1 MRTYKSFVYPVSYKC
16 VFLTYNVYVQVQ
28 WIQKKTIEKKKQHQ
42 QQEAARQGQMLA
54 LKQQQ
59 QQQTAVMMALIERL
73 LPTKS

>member
-1 MRTYKSFVYPVSYKC
+1 MGYQSIHRILIGNENKT
-16 VFLTYNVYVQVQ
+16 
-28 WIQKKTIEKKKQHQ
+28 KKEKNRKDNDFRAEELALKKQHQ

>member
-1 MRTYKSFVYPVSYKC
+1 MEDFD
-16 VFLTYNVYVQVQ
+16 L
-28 WIQKKTIEKKKQHQ
+28 KKQHQ

-73 LPTKS
+73 LPTNMVQDLCLSVLLTLPFAGLSVLTGVDGQ